1 MESWR
6 VNVDWLVRRR
16 GVLVKKELTEIYLEE
31 LSQMKEKESTQETME
46 RRSENNKE
54 EETDQDLF
62 GDQIETPKPKR
73 PKTTAANPAP
83 YDAEI

>member
-6 VNVDWLVRRR
+6 VNVDWLVRKR

-31 LSQMKEKESTQETME
+31 LNQRKEKEITPETVK
-46 RRSENNKE
+46 RRRENNKE
-54 EETDQDLF
+54 ETEQDLF
-62 GDQIETPKPKR
+62 GEQSEKPKPKR

-83 YDAEI
+83 FDAEI